1 MNRNEFDRLVLAIAQ
16 GRISAASLVRGE
28 RPTDVQLGRR

>member
-16 GRISAASLVRGE
+16 GRVSAASVVHRE
-28 RPTDVQLGRR
+28 RPTDVESGRR